1 MIGVWFRAFGDP
13 DPGPGLRGEA
23 QSPLIK
29 ATQTLTP
36 VRRVTDTSPG
46 RGGEGALLLRRL
58 YYSFGGLVQLREG
71 VRLQKKAFLAP
82 GAAQVERDE
91 ARPVLFG
98 SRGLGFREWIMETT
112 LGDYIP

>member
-23 QSPLIK
+23 QSPPPSPPQASGTTQFPSNLIK

-46 RGGEGALLLRRL
+46 RGGGEGP
-58 YYSFGGLVQLREG
+58 YY
-71 VRLQKKAFLAP
+71 
-82 GAAQVERDE
+82 
-91 ARPVLFG
+91 
-98 SRGLGFREWIMETT
+98 
-112 LGDYIP
+112 LGDYIIVL

>member
-1 MIGVWFRAFGDP
+1 M
-13 DPGPGLRGEA
+13 
-23 QSPLIK
+23 
-29 ATQTLTP
+29 
-36 VRRVTDTSPG
+36 
-46 RGGEGALLLRRL
+46 
-58 YYSFGGLVQLREG
+58 QLREG

-91 ARPVLFG
+91 ARPVLFS